1 MYFLFEL
8 HVLGQI
14 HFSIKFLLM
23 KAIYCIGIALLA
35 HTLPATAQ
43 MPAPKQVEIKTPTAV
58 CVECK
63 TIIEQAVPR
72 QVEGLIKINVLYKRG
87 VTLVK
92 WYPDRTN
99 IEQLKTAIANAGFDA
114 DEVTANEDYYKKL
127 PICCKKVSDGGGV
140 PKKKKPGTK

>member
-1 MYFLFEL
+1 
-8 HVLGQI
+8 
-14 HFSIKFLLM
+14 M
-23 KAIYCIGIALLA
+23 KVIYCFALLFFA
-35 HTLPATAQ
+35 YASPAVAQ
-43 MPAPKQVEIKTPTAV
+43 MPAPKQAEIKTPTAV
-58 CVECK
+58 CQECK
-63 TIIEQAVPR
+63 DIIEKAVP
-72 QVEGLIKINVLYKRG
+72 QQIEGLIKINVIFKRG

-127 PICCKKVSDGGGV
+127 PICCKKVADGGGV

>member
-1 MYFLFEL
+1 
-8 HVLGQI
+8 
-14 HFSIKFLLM
+14 M
-23 KAIYCIGIALLA
+23 KAIYCFAFALFTYA
-35 HTLPATAQ
+35 LPVAAQ
-43 MPAPKQVEIKTPTAV
+43 MPAPKQAEIKTPTAV
-58 CVECK
+58 CLECK

-72 QVEGLIKINVLYKRG
+72 QVEGLIKINVIFKRG

-114 DEVTANEDYYKKL
+114 DEVTANIDYYNKL

>member
-1 MYFLFEL
+1 
-8 HVLGQI
+8 
-14 HFSIKFLLM
+14 M
-23 KAIYCIGIALLA
+23 KAILSFAIALFA
-35 HTLPATAQ
+35 YALPTAAQ
-43 MPAPKQVEIKTPTAV
+43 MPKPLQAEIKTPTAV
-58 CVECK
+58 CQECK
-63 TIIEQAVPR
+63 DIIEKAVPQ
-72 QVEGLIKINVLYKRG
+72 QVEGLIKINVIFKRG